1 MTQEEKA
8 RAYDEAIERAQK
20 ATRAGSD
27 VAMDIVQYIFPQLAE
42 SEDEQV
48 RKGIVKFIVEQYPEC
63 WKDKKNKM
71 LAYLEKQ
78 KEQKPLHWR
87 RIEDATTQRTDDGCC
102 VTSEKMLVKGWIN
115 DGDYRIVDEGTMV
128 NRDILCIP
136 VRELNAEQKPAE
148 KLSKEEYVKKFKALC
163 DAYDIKLP
171 NREYDIYG
179 LCEDLH
185 KLFGDIQK
193 PVEWDDYTKT
203 NLDRALQIIKDAKG
217 NLQGYQSDDG
227 IYECDKAIEC
237 LEHFLYRGLEI
248 EKSAEWSEEDRN
260 IFDDILVDMADRRE
274 MFKSNGEIEF
284 AEDTQKKID
293 WLSSHLPKFQSSY
306 SQRKTE
312 EWSEEDRNTLL
323 MAATVLKTNFDS
335 DEKFED
341 CDYDCETLAGKLLE
355 MRYRTFFD

>member
-1 MTQEEKA
+1 MTQEQKA
-8 RAYDEAIERAQK
+8 RAYDEALERAQK

-78 KEQKPLHWR
+78 KEQKPFNVC
-87 RIEDATTQRTDDGCC
+87 EQCPYYKDCP
-102 VTSEKMLVKGWIN
+102 
-115 DGDYRIVDEGTMV
+115 DY
-128 NRDILCIP
+128 N
-136 VRELNAEQKPAE
+136 EQKPA
-148 KLSKEEYVKKFKALC
+148 
-163 DAYDIKLP
+163 
-171 NREYDIYG
+171 
-179 LCEDLH
+179 
-185 KLFGDIQK
+185 
-193 PVEWDDYTKT
+193 EWDDYTKT

-284 AEDTQKKID
+284 AEDTQKEID